1 MSVQGG
7 ASGKGAVTDRL
18 EGGRQGELGERD
30 ATTPIIVR
38 AAGRVRFARF
48 LPEVRDLLETQLQ
61 ERKALSAMAVRAT
74 GSVRERSVAPVGIS
88 SRSD

>member
-1 MSVQGG
+1 MLAWGSSPVSVQGG
-7 ASGKGAVTDRL
+7 AAGKGAVTDRL

-48 LPEVRDLLETQLQ
+48 LQ